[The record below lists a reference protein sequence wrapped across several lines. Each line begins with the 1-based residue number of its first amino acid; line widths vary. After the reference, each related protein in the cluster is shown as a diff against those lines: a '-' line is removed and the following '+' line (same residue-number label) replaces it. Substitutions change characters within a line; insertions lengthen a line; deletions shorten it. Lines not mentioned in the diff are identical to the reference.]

1 MAGAGNV
8 DRVDTKLI
16 AYLLAR
22 FACNNHTIC
31 DEELQVVGEPWIF
44 LDSCSAMDL
53 CAEDAC
59 TGRLQIT

>member
-1 MAGAGNV
+1 MRCLVFRRGMLECREYMAGAGNV

-31 DEELQVVGEPWIF
+31 DEELQVVGKP
-44 LDSCSAMDL
+44 
-53 CAEDAC
+53 
-59 TGRLQIT
+59 